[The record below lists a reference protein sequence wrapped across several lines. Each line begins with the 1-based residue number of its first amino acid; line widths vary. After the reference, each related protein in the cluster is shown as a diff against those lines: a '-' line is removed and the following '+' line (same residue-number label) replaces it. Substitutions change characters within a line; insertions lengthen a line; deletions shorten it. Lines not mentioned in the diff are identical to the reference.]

1 MLTLRR
7 RKPLTPV
14 LCDGV
19 KKDPRPSLGDNVDER
34 GCWLFADVDG
44 RVEDEEEGEGEF
56 MMREYTSFS
65 RSKSAMSA
73 VFAHSWED
81 LPVGKK
87 ISKKPCLTSMVSQGI
102 ILPPILVWTT
112 GPFLPSTVS
121 GSSEK
126 SATISRCPG
135 IVSRNFSRK
144 SIALV
149 GIQSG
154 LDRLGANGS
163 EAYMERMNDDWM
175 RGGVVDGDAGRRR

>member
-1 MLTLRR
+1 M
-7 RKPLTPV
+7 TPV
-14 LCDGV
+14 LCEGV

-34 GCWLFADVDG
+34 GCWLFDDVDG
-44 RVEDEEEGEGEF
+44 RVVDEEEGEGEF
-56 MMREYTSFS
+56 MMREYMSFS

-73 VFAHSWED
+73 VSSIRAED

-87 ISKKPCLTSMVSQGI
+87 ISKKPCLTSIVSHGI
-102 ILPPILVWTT
+102 ILPPSLVWTT

-126 SATISRCPG
+126 SATINRCPG

-154 LDRLGANGS
+154 FERLGANGS
-163 EAYMERMNDDWM
+163 EAYKERMNEDWIK
-175 RGGVVDGDAGRRR
+175 GGVVDGEAGRRR

>member
-1 MLTLRR
+1 M
-7 RKPLTPV
+7 TPV

-19 KKDPRPSLGDNVDER
+19 KKDPRPSRGDNVDER
-34 GCWLFADVDG
+34 GCWLFDDVEG
-44 RVEDEEEGEGEF
+44 RVDDEEEGEGEF
-56 MMREYTSFS
+56 MMREYISFS

-73 VFAHSWED
+73 VCIPRWEED

-87 ISKKPCLTSMVSQGI
+87 ISKKPCLTNIVSHGI
-102 ILPPILVWTT
+102 ILPPSLVCTT

-126 SATISRCPG
+126 SATINRCPG

-144 SIALV
+144 TIALV

-154 LDRLGANGS
+154 LERLGANGS
-163 EAYMERMNDDWM
+163 EAYRERMKEDWIK
-175 RGGVVDGDAGRRR
+175 GGVVDGEAGRRR

>member
-1 MLTLRR
+1 
-7 RKPLTPV
+7 LTPV

-73 VFAHSWED
+73 VFAQGWED
-81 LPVGKK
+81 LP
-87 ISKKPCLTSMVSQGI
+87 
-102 ILPPILVWTT
+102 
-112 GPFLPSTVS
+112 
-121 GSSEK
+121 EK